1 VKSEEDSLPDDHGTW
16 GRLFIPGISSLPIW
30 PKLMIPLQ
38 APLIAL
44 QAAMPTKDM
53 ATSTGAFGFLRCA
66 CPLVSASLNPFL
78 TLHVRTMGGTV
89 GIAVGQAIYTSI
101 LKKKIN
107 RIPELSGFDTSA
119 AALSESVR
127 TLKTLPVGDETSL

>member
-1 VKSEEDSLPDDHGTW
+1 VKSEEDSLPDGHGTW
-16 GRLFIPGISSLPIW
+16 DRLFIPGISSLPIW
-30 PKLMIPLQ
+30 PKLLIPLQ

-53 ATSTGAFGFLRCA
+53 ATSTGAFGFIRCA
-66 CPLVSASLNPFL
+66 CFLVSASLNSSL

-101 LKKKIN
+101 LRKKIN
-107 RIPELSGFDTSA
+107 KIPDLSGFDTSA

-127 TLKTLPVGDETSL
+127 TLQRLPVGDETSL

>member
-1 VKSEEDSLPDDHGTW
+1 MKSEEDSLPTGAGTW
-16 GRLFIPGISSLPIW
+16 DRLSIPGISSLSIRPR
-30 PKLMIPLQ
+30 LLIPLQ

-53 ATSTGAFGFLRCA
+53 ATTTGAFGFLRCA
-66 CPLVSASLNPFL
+66 CLLVSVSLHSSL
-78 TLHVRTMGGTV
+78 TFHVRTMGGTV

-101 LKKKIN
+101 LRKKIN
-107 RIPELSGFDTSA
+107 KIPDLSGFDTSA

-127 TLKTLPVGDETSL
+127 TLQKLPVGDETTL